1 MTLQTKLD
9 FTDFI
14 LHNMID
20 KLRQL
25 IYKNRLYIV
34 LFIVVLILA
43 MIWRMQV
50 ELIFGAAVFF
60 AALAFA
66 LKREIIAKALKR
78 VKRDIFKKKLQT
90 ILLVIILAL
99 MLMWKASYEA
109 IALWMLFFSFLFYD
123 WENRIIAGLAL
134 LSLASCPFLLIYKR
148 EDLAETM
155 AIYAY
160 YFLAMTV
167 VLQIAELKRKPEET
181 REIDAKQERETDTKF
196 KTPSKTEF

>member
-1 MTLQTKLD
+1 MIEKIKKEILD
-9 FTDFI
+9 
-14 LHNMID
+14 N
-20 KLRQL
+20 K
-25 IYKNRLYIV
+25 LYII

-43 MIWRMQV
+43 MIWRMRV

-60 AALAFA
+60 AALVFA

-78 VKRDIFKKKLQT
+78 AKRDIFKKKLQT
-90 ILLVIILAL
+90 ILLVIILILLA
-99 MLMWKASYEA
+99 MREASYEA
-109 IALWMLFFSFLFYD
+109 IALWALFLSFLFYG

-160 YFLAMTV
+160 YFLVMTV
-167 VLQIAELKRKPEET
+167 VLQIAELKRDKSYQV
-181 REIDAKQERETDTKF
+181 IKL
-196 KTPSKTEF
+196 